1 MNNKPSFP
9 PRTYAEAR
17 AYYAQADIH
26 NAIQTADME
35 ALQRG
40 RAEGLAEGRAEGLAE
55 GRAEGLAEG
64 RTEEKLA
71 TAKKMKAKGYPIDDI
86 AEMTGL
92 SPEEIEKL

>member
-40 RAEGLAEGRAEGLAE
+40 RAEGLAEGRAE
-55 GRAEGLAEG
+55 
-64 RTEEKLA
+64 EKLA

>member
-1 MNNKPSFP
+1 MGNKPSFP

-35 ALQRG
+35 AVQRG
-40 RAEGLAEGRAEGLAE
+40 RAEGRAEGLAE
-55 GRAEGLAEG
+55 GRA
-64 RTEEKLA
+64 EEKLA
-71 TAKKMKAKGYPIDDI
+71 TAKKMKAKGYPIEDI

-92 SPEEIEKL
+92 TTEEIGKL